1 MADLSYERFYVFDHV
16 NLYGAKLNTDKLRSF
31 FRNYFRLENSYFT
44 VGGWKK
50 ELAYFLR
57 MGNLGAHLVDRVKFR
72 LYPKLDIVAD
82 FPSHLDV
89 ETASACQMRCP
100 MCYTTYMD
108 ESLKGIM
115 KYELFTRIVDEAA
128 NLGVYSIK
136 LSWRGEPLL
145 NKRIVD
151 MVRYAKQKG
160 IKEVAF
166 LSNAEFLTTDMAEA
180 LVDAGLDWL
189 SISADGTGEIY
200 NEIRRPAIF
209 EETIAR
215 AVYMKQYRDS
225 KGLNRPL
232 LRVQSIMSA
241 VENNPGAFKNAWSN
255 VVDRINIIADEIRD
269 FNEKDLQWDRYFICP
284 KPWQRMT
291 IAYDGRVHQC
301 ISDYGAKNIIGDVN
315 ETSLYDIWHGPKNEA
330 VRDAFRKHRY
340 LEEND
345 PCNICSYG
353 VITEKSKL
361 RGGDQM
367 YVRRYKGIAPVVA
380 MNEVTLKAP
389 KPAKIRKSVADKRA
403 SKANDRA

>member
-1 MADLSYERFYVFDHV
+1 ME
-16 NLYGAKLNTDKLRSF
+16 NTKLKSF
-31 FRNYFRLENSYFT
+31 FRNYFRFENSYFT

-50 ELAYFLR
+50 EFAYFLR
-57 MGNLGAHLVDRVKFR
+57 MGSLGAHLVDRVKFR
-72 LYPKLDIVAD
+72 IYPKLNIIAD
-82 FPSHLDV
+82 FPSHLDI

-115 KYELFTRIVDEAA
+115 KYELYTKLVDEASS
-128 NLGVYSIK
+128 LGVYSIK

-145 NKRIVD
+145 NKDIVK
-151 MVRYAKQKG
+151 MVKYAKNKG

-166 LSNAEFLTTDMAEA
+166 LSNAEFLTEEMAEA

-209 EETIAR
+209 EETLERVA
-215 AVYMKQYRDS
+215 YMKKYRDS
-225 KGLNRPL
+225 KGLTRPL

-241 VENNPGAFKNAWSN
+241 VEDNPDDYKNAWAPI
-255 VVDRINIIADEIRD
+255 VDRMNIIADETRD
-269 FNEKDLQWDRYFICP
+269 FNEKDLQFDRFFVCA

-291 IAYDGRVHQC
+291 IAYDGKVHQC
-301 ISDYGAKNIIGDVN
+301 ISDYGAKNVIGDTN
-315 ETSLYDIWHGPKNEA
+315 ETSLYDVWHGPKNQA
-330 VRDAFRKHRY
+330 VRDAFLQHKY
-340 LEEND
+340 LEENA

-361 RGGDQM
+361 KGGDQM
-367 YVRRYKGIAPVVA
+367 YVRRYASIAPVVI
-380 MNEVTLKAP
+380 EHTVTLKAP
-389 KPAKIRKSVADKRA
+389 KPAKIRKSVADERA
-403 SKANDRA
+403 RKVLEKEKANDIA

>member
-1 MADLSYERFYVFDHV
+1 MNKS
-16 NLYGAKLNTDKLRSF
+16 KLQSF
-31 FRNYFRLENSYFT
+31 FRNYFRFENSYFT

-57 MGNLGAHLVDRVKFR
+57 MGSLGAHLIDRVKFR
-72 LYPKLDIVAD
+72 IYPKLDILAD
-82 FPSHLDV
+82 FPSHLDI

-115 KYELFTRIVDEAA
+115 KYELYTKLVDEAA
-128 NLGVYSIK
+128 SLGIYSIK

-145 NKRIVD
+145 NKNIVQ
-151 MVRYAKQKG
+151 MVKYAKAKG

-166 LSNAEFLTTDMAEA
+166 LSNAEFLTKEMAEA

-189 SISADGTGEIY
+189 SVSADGTGEIY

-209 EETIAR
+209 EETLERVA
-215 AVYMKQYRDS
+215 YMKQYRDS
-225 KGLNRPL
+225 KGLSRPL

-241 VENNPGAFKNAWSN
+241 VESNPEEFKEAWAGI
-255 VVDRINIIADEIRD
+255 VDRLNIIADETRD
-269 FNEKDLQWDRYFICP
+269 FNEKNLQFDRYFVCA

-301 ISDYGAKNIIGDVN
+301 ISDYGAKNVIGDAN
-315 ETSLYDIWHGPKNEA
+315 ETSLYDVWHGQKNEA
-330 VRDAFRKHRY
+330 VREAFRQHQY
-340 LEEND
+340 LEKNA

-353 VITEKSKL
+353 VITENSKL
-361 RGGDQM
+361 KGGDQM
-367 YVRRYKGIAPVVA
+367 YVRRYVSIAPVVVEH
-380 MNEVTLKAP
+380 EVTLKAP
-389 KPAKIRKSVADKRA
+389 KPAKIRKSVADERA
-403 SKANDRA
+403 RKVQEKAKNSA

>member
-1 MADLSYERFYVFDHV
+1 M
-16 NLYGAKLNTDKLRSF
+16 NKAKLQSF
-31 FRNYFRLENSYFT
+31 FRNYFRFENSYFT

-57 MGNLGAHLVDRVKFR
+57 MGSLGDHLVDRIKFR
-72 LYPKLDIVAD
+72 VYPKLDIVAR

-115 KYELFTRIVDEAA
+115 KYELFTKIIDEAVT
-128 NLGVYSIK
+128 LGIYSIK

-145 NKRIVD
+145 NKKILD
-151 MVRYAKQKG
+151 MVKYAKSKG

-166 LSNAEFLTTDMAEA
+166 LSNAEFLTKDMAEA

-189 SISADGTGEIY
+189 SVSADGTGDIY

-209 EETIAR
+209 EETLER
-215 AVYMKQYRDS
+215 VKYMKQYRDG
-225 KGLNRPL
+225 KGLTRPL

-241 VENNPGAFKNAWSN
+241 VENNPEEFKEAWTN
-255 VVDRINIIADEIRD
+255 IVDRINIIADESRNFD
-269 FNEKDLQWDRYFICP
+269 EKDLQFDRHFVCA

-301 ISDYGAKNIIGDVN
+301 ISDYGAKNVIGDVN
-315 ETSLYDIWHGPKNEA
+315 QSSLYEIWHGPKNHA
-330 VRDAFRKHRY
+330 VREAFRQNQY
-340 LEEND
+340 LEKNA

-361 RGGDQM
+361 KSKEKM
-367 YVRRYKGIAPVVA
+367 YVRRYVSIAPVVV
-380 MNEVTLKAP
+380 EQKVTLKAP
-389 KPAKIRKSVADKRA
+389 KPARIRKSVADARA
-403 SKANDRA
+403 SKPQQHSKD